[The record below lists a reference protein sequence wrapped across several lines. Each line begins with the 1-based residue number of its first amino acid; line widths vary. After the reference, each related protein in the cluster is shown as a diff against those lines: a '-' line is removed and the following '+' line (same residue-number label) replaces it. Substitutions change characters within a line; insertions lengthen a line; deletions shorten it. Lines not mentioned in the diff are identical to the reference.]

1 MEDKKQQQQ
10 QQREEAE
17 AEEEAPV
24 VPSSLRAAATCRSLS
39 SLSSSLRWDHRG
51 DDDEEEAE
59 LRWAAIERLPT
70 LDRMR
75 TSVLS
80 SEAVDVRRLG
90 AAQRRVLVERLV
102 ADIQR
107 DNLRLLR
114 KQRRRMERV
123 GVRQPT
129 VEVVSGKP
137 LPTLLNTVLATARGL
152 SRRPHA
158 RIPILNDVT
167 GILKPSRLT
176 LLLGPPGC
184 GKTTLLLALAGKL
197 DKNLKV
203 TGEVEYNGANLNTFV
218 PEKTSAYISQYDLH
232 VPEMT
237 VRETLDFSARFQG
250 VGTRA
255 EIMKEVIRREK
266 EAGITPDPDI
276 DTYMKAIS
284 VEGLERS
291 MQTDYI
297 MKIMGLDICADII
310 VGDIMR
316 RGISG
321 GEKKRLTTGEMIVGP
336 SRALFMDEI
345 STGLDSSTTFQ
356 IVSCLQQV
364 AHISES
370 TILVSLLQPAPE
382 TYDLFD
388 DIILMAEGKIVY
400 HGSKSCIMNFFE
412 SCGFKCPERKGAADF
427 LQEVLSKK
435 DQQQYWSR
443 TEETYNFV
451 TIDHFCEKFKASQVG
466 QNLVEELANPFDKS
480 EVYNNALSLNI
491 YSLTKWD
498 LLKACFAREILLM
511 RRNAF
516 IYITKVVQLGLLAVI
531 TGTVFL
537 RTHMG
542 VDRAHA
548 DYYMGSLFY
557 ALILLLVNGFPELAI
572 AVSRLPVFYK
582 QRDYYFY
589 PAWAYAIPSF
599 ILKIPL
605 SLVESIT
612 WTSISYYLIGYTPE
626 ASRFF
631 CQLLILFLVHTGALS
646 LFRCVASYCQTMV
659 ASSVGGTMSFLV
671 ILLFGGFIIPRLSMP
686 NWLKWGF
693 WISPLS
699 YAEIG
704 LTGNEFLA
712 PRWLKFH
719 SLKRYSDTI
728 WTSATG
734 TSRAIISRD
743 KFSTFDRRGK
753 DMSKDMDNRMPKL
766 QVGNALAPN
775 KTGTMVLPFS
785 PLTISFQDVNYYVD
799 TPVEMRE
806 QGYKERKLQLLH
818 NITGAFQP
826 GVLSALMGVTGAGKT
841 TLLDVLAGRK
851 TGGVIE
857 GDIRVGG
864 YPKIQQTF
872 ARISGYCEQT
882 DVHSPQI
889 TVEESVAYSAWLRLP
904 TEVDSKTR
912 REFVDEVIQTIELD
926 DIRDA
931 LVGLPGVSGLS
942 TEQRKRLTI
951 AVELVSN
958 PSVIFMDEPTSGLD
972 ARAAA
977 IVMRAVKN
985 VADTGR
991 TVVCTIHQPS
1001 IEIFEAFDELM
1012 LMKRGGE
1019 LIYAGP
1025 LGLHS
1030 CNVIHYFETIPGV
1043 PKIKDNYNPSTW
1055 MLEVTC
1061 ASMEAQLGVDF
1072 AQIYRESTMCKD
1084 KDALV
1089 KSLSKPAL
1097 GTSDLHFPT
1106 RFPQKFREQLKAC
1119 IWKQCLSYWR
1129 SPSYNLVRILFITIS
1144 CIVFGVLF
1152 WQQGDINHIN
1162 DQQGLFTILGCM
1174 YGTTLFTGINNC
1186 QSVIPFISIERS
1198 VVYRERFAGMYSPW
1212 AYSLAQVAMEIPYVL
1227 VQILLIMFI
1236 AYPMIGYAWTA
1247 AKFFWFMY
1255 TIACTLLYFL
1265 YFGMMIV
1272 SLTPNIQVASI
1283 LASMFYTLQNLMSG
1297 FIVPAP
1303 QIPRWWIWLYYT
1315 SPLSWTLNVFF
1326 TTQFGDE
1333 HQKEISVFGETK
1345 SVAAFIKDYFGFRHD
1360 LLPLAAII
1368 LAMFPIL
1375 FAILF
1380 GLSISKLNF
1389 QRR

>member
-1 MEDKKQQQQ
+1 MNGEIEMDEDK
-10 QQREEAE
+10 QQRQE
-17 AEEEAPV
+17 EEEA
-24 VPSSLRAAATCRSLS
+24 AAADQAGSVSSVRALSSSFLAAANRSLS
-39 SLSSSLRWDHRG
+39 SLSSSLRWDRG
-51 DDDEEEAE
+51 GADAVDEEEAD
-59 LRWAAIERLPT
+59 LTWAAIERLPT
-70 LDRMR
+70 FDRLR
-75 TSVLS
+75 TSVLPSS

-90 AAQRRVLVERLV
+90 AAERRVLVERLV

-114 KQRRRMERV
+114 RQRRRMERV

-129 VEVVSGKP
+129 VEVRWRGVGVEADCQVVSGKP
-137 LPTLLNTVLATARGL
+137 LPTLLNTARSAQQVLAAAMGF
-152 SRRPHA
+152 SRRHA
-158 RIPILNDVT
+158 RIPILNDVS
-167 GILKPSRLT
+167 GVLKPSRLT

-197 DKNLKV
+197 NKNLKV
-203 TGEVEYNGANLNTFV
+203 TGEVEYNGVNLNTFV
-218 PEKTSAYISQYDLH
+218 PHKTSAYISQYDLH
-232 VPEMT
+232 IPEMT

-250 VGTRA
+250 VGNRA

-291 MQTDYI
+291 IQTDYI

-356 IVSCLQQV
+356 IVSCLQQLC
-364 AHISES
+364 HISES

-382 TYDLFD
+382 TYELFD

-400 HGSKSCIMNFFE
+400 HGPKSCIISFFE
-412 SCGFKCPERKGAADF
+412 SCGFKCPQRKGAADF

-435 DQQQYWSR
+435 DQHQYWKHS
-443 TEETYNFV
+443 EETYKFV
-451 TIDHFCEKFKASQVG
+451 TVDHFCEKFKASQDG
-466 QNLVEELANPFDKS
+466 KNFAEELSKPYDKLKGDT
-480 EVYNNALSLNI
+480 NALSFNM
-491 YSLTKWD
+491 YSLKKWD

-516 IYITKVVQLGLLAVI
+516 IYVTKTVQLGLLAII

-542 VDRAHA
+542 VDRNHA

-557 ALILLLVNGFPELAI
+557 ALLLFLVNGFPELAMAI
-572 AVSRLPVFYK
+572 SRLPVFYK
-582 QRDYYFY
+582 QRGYYFY
-589 PAWAYAIPSF
+589 PAWAYAIPAF
-599 ILKIPL
+599 ILKIPF
-605 SLVESIT
+605 SLVESIV

-626 ASRFF
+626 VSRCFR
-631 CQLLILFLVHTGALS
+631 QLFILFLVHTGALS
-646 LFRCVASYCQTMV
+646 LFRCVASYFQTMV
-659 ASSVGGTMSFLV
+659 AGTITVNDVTLGRKILMDRGLDFSSYFYWISVGFS
-671 ILLFGGFIIPRLSMP
+671 
-686 NWLKWGF
+686 
-693 WISPLS
+693 
-699 YAEIG
+699 IG
-704 LTGNEFLA
+704 LTIKK
-712 PRWLKFH
+712 P
-719 SLKRYSDTI
+719 I
-728 WTSATG
+728 G

-743 KFSTFDRRGK
+743 KLAPFHGSGK
-753 DMSKDMDNRMPKL
+753 DMSKDME
-766 QVGNALAPN
+766 N
-775 KTGTMVLPFS
+775 KTRELETTNKSGRMVLPFT
-785 PLTISFQDVNYYVD
+785 PLTISFQNVNYYVD

-806 QGYKERKLQLLH
+806 QGYREQKLQLLH
-818 NITGAFQP
+818 NITGAVQP

-851 TGGVIE
+851 TGGFID

-889 TVEESVAYSAWLRLP
+889 TVGESVAYSAWLRLP
-904 TEVDSKTR
+904 TEIDSKTR
-912 REFVDEVIQTIELD
+912 EEFVNEVLQTIELD
-926 DIRDA
+926 EIRDS

-958 PSVIFMDEPTSGLD
+958 PSIVFMDEPTSGLD

-985 VADTGR
+985 VAETGR

-1012 LMKRGGE
+1012 LMKRGGD

-1025 LGLHS
+1025 LGHHS
-1030 CNVIHYFETIPGV
+1030 CNVI
-1043 PKIKDNYNPSTW
+1043 
-1055 MLEVTC
+1055 
-1061 ASMEAQLGVDF
+1061 Q
-1072 AQIYRESTMCKD
+1072 D
-1084 KDALV
+1084 KDILV
-1089 KSLSKPAL
+1089 KRLSKPPP
-1097 GTSDLHFPT
+1097 GTDDLHFPT
-1106 RFPQKFREQLKAC
+1106 RFPQKFGEQLKAC
-1119 IWKQCLSYWR
+1119 LWKQCLSYWR
-1129 SPSYNLVRILFITIS
+1129 SPSYNMVRIIFITVSSI
-1144 CIVFGVLF
+1144 IFGALF
-1152 WQQGDINHIN
+1152 WQKGNINNIN
-1162 DQQGLFTILGCM
+1162 DQQGIFTMMGCM
-1174 YGTTLFTGINNC
+1174 YATTVFAGINNC
-1186 QSVIPFISIERS
+1186 QLVIPFVSIERS

-1212 AYSLAQVAMEIPYVL
+1212 AYSLAQVAMEIPYVM
-1227 VQILLIMFI
+1227 VQIVLFMFI
-1236 AYPMIGYAWTA
+1236 TYPMIGYAWTT
-1247 AKFFWFMY
+1247 AKFFWFVY
-1255 TIACTLLYFL
+1255 TMVCTLLYFL
-1265 YFGMMIV
+1265 YLGMMIV

-1283 LASMFYTLQNLMSG
+1283 LASMFYTIQSLMAG

-1303 QIPRWWIWLYYT
+1303 QIPRWWIWLYYA

-1333 HQKEISVFGETK
+1333 HEKKIVVFGEAKSISVF
-1345 SVAAFIKDYFGFRHD
+1345 INDYFNFRHD

-1368 LAMFPIL
+1368 LGMFPVL

-1380 GLSISKLNF
+1380 TWRSRNNIGEATKWCHNTAKSAGH
-1389 QRR
+1389 

>member
-1 MEDKKQQQQ
+1 MELKKQQQHDDEQ
-10 QQREEAE
+10 
-17 AEEEAPV
+17 EEEAGAAAV
-24 VPSSLRAAATCRSLS
+24 EEKKAASSVRALSSSFRAAATRSLS
-39 SLSSSLRWDHRG
+39 SLSSSLRWDRG
-51 DDDEEEAE
+51 ADDAAAEEEAE
-59 LRWAAIERLPT
+59 LTWAAIERLPT
-70 LDRMR
+70 FDRLR

-80 SEAVDVRRLG
+80 SETVDVRRLG
-90 AAQRRVLVERLV
+90 AAERRVLVERLV

-129 VEVVSGKP
+129 VEVRWRNLCVEADCHVVSGKP
-137 LPTLLNTVLATARGL
+137 LPTLLNTLLSLQQLLTTALGF
-152 SRRPHA
+152 SRRHA
-158 RIPILNDVT
+158 KIPILNDVT

-197 DKNLKV
+197 DKNLKI
-203 TGEVEYNGANLNTFV
+203 TGEVEYNGANLSTFV

-250 VGTRA
+250 VGTRS

-266 EAGITPDPDI
+266 VAGITPDLDI

-284 VEGLERS
+284 MEGLERS

-297 MKIMGLDICADII
+297 MRIMGLDICADII

-321 GEKKRLTTGEMIVGP
+321 GEKKRLTTGEMMVGP

-356 IVSCLQQV
+356 IVSCLQQL

-400 HGSKSCIMNFFE
+400 HGSKSCIMSFFE
-412 SCGFKCPERKGAADF
+412 SCGFTCPERKGAADF

-443 TEETYNFV
+443 TEEIYSFV
-451 TIDHFCEKFKASQVG
+451 IVDHFCEKFKASQVG
-466 QNLVEELANPFDKS
+466 QNLAEELAIPFEKS
-480 EVYNNALSLNI
+480 EVHNNVLSSNI
-491 YSLTKWD
+491 YSLSKWD

-516 IYITKVVQLGLLAVI
+516 IYITKAVQLGLLAII

-537 RTHMG
+537 HTHMG
-542 VDRAHA
+542 VNRAHA

-557 ALILLLVNGFPELAI
+557 ALLLLLVNGFPELAM

-589 PAWAYAIPSF
+589 PAWAYALPAF
-599 ILKIPL
+599 ILKIPV

-612 WTSISYYLIGYTPE
+612 WTSISYYLIGYSPE
-626 ASRFF
+626 ASSIYAY
-631 CQLLILFLVHTGALS
+631 LAKMGILDLAIVITMSGVTLGRRVLMDRGLDFSSYFYWISVGAL
-646 LFRCVASYCQTMV
+646 LGF
-659 ASSVGGTMSFLV
+659 
-671 ILLFGGFIIPRLSMP
+671 ILLLNVGS
-686 NWLKWGF
+686 
-693 WISPLS
+693 
-699 YAEIG
+699 AIG
-704 LTGNEFLA
+704 LTIKK
-712 PRWLKFH
+712 PP
-719 SLKRYSDTI
+719 
-728 WTSATG
+728 G

-743 KFSTFDRRGK
+743 KLATFDQRGR
-753 DMSKDMDNRMPKL
+753 DTSKDKDNKIPKL

-775 KTGTMVLPFS
+775 KS
-785 PLTISFQDVNYYVD
+785 D
-799 TPVEMRE
+799 TPAEMRE

-904 TEVDSKTR
+904 TEIDSKTR
-912 REFVDEVIQTIELD
+912 KEFVNEVLQTIELD

-931 LVGLPGVSGLS
+931 LVGLPGLSGLS

-958 PSVIFMDEPTSGLD
+958 PSIIFMDEPTSGLD

-985 VADTGR
+985 IANTGR

-1025 LGLHS
+1025 LGHHS
-1030 CNVIHYFETIPGV
+1030 CNVIHYFQTIDGV

-1061 ASMEAQLGVDF
+1061 ASMESQLGVDF
-1072 AQIYRESTMCKD
+1072 AQIYRESTMHKD
-1084 KDALV
+1084 KDTLV

-1097 GTSDLHFPT
+1097 GMSDLHFQT
-1106 RFPQKFREQLKAC
+1106 RFPQKFAEQLKAC
-1119 IWKQCLSYWR
+1119 LWKQCLSYWR
-1129 SPSYNLVRILFITIS
+1129 SPSYNLVRIVFIAIS
-1144 CIVFGVLF
+1144 CLVFGALF

-1174 YGTTLFTGINNC
+1174 YGTTLFAGINNC
-1186 QSVIPFISIERS
+1186 QSVMPFVSIERT

-1212 AYSLAQVAMEIPYVL
+1212 AYSLAQVAMEVPYVL
-1227 VQILLIMFI
+1227 LQIVLVMFI

-1247 AKFFWFMY
+1247 TKFFWFMY
-1255 TIACTLLYFL
+1255 TMVCTLLYFL
-1265 YFGMMIV
+1265 YLGMMMV

-1303 QIPRWWIWLYYT
+1303 QIPRWWIWLYYA

-1333 HQKEISVFGETK
+1333 HDKEILVFGETK
-1345 SVAAFIKDYFGFRHD
+1345 SVAAFIKDYFGFRRD
-1360 LLPLAAII
+1360 LLPLAAIV
-1368 LAMFPIL
+1368 LAMFPAL